1 MTKLRRLTCLFLLT
15 GHLCAA
21 SSALSQPP
29 KAEEV
34 DPLAIATVLLKAGQL
49 DKAKQ
54 IFDQQEVKTLEPKD
68 KFRLLTLRAEY
79 HLQKKE
85 FAQAEPFYRQA
96 LPLAEDKDLIR
107 LKLIK
112 NLFLQKKPA
121 KVLYEIV
128 LLSPA
133 TRNQPLPLQFE
144 AEAYFLTGKLEK
156 GLAVLARA
164 AQTHPNEIR
173 FPLKRIVVLAEQQLA
188 QTAIEEALA
197 LLDHPECRPENILQ
211 VAQIFS
217 NRQDWRSAVL
227 LLEGARLRLF
237 NTPTVAKALAFN
249 YSQMGK
255 FKLAGEVLYQSGLA
269 HDEIN
274 LQSAELFRKA
284 GHYNRAEWMNAQVA
298 DQGKKLKQ
306 RFGMLLQT
314 KSFESAAALGPRL
327 RRNGLLK
334 EGQVQYGLAYAYFQ
348 TGQYR
353 KSQSTLQHIR
363 DDAYFEDAARLL
375 QVVGDCI
382 ENPVSCN

>member
-1 MTKLRRLTCLFLLT
+1 M
-15 GHLCAA
+15 
-21 SSALSQPP
+21 
-29 KAEEV
+29 
-34 DPLAIATVLLKAGQL
+34 
-49 DKAKQ
+49 
-54 IFDQQEVKTLEPKD
+54 
-68 KFRLLTLRAEY
+68 
-79 HLQKKE
+79 
-85 FAQAEPFYRQA
+85 
-96 LPLAEDKDLIR
+96 AEDKDLIR

-121 KVLYEIV
+121 KVSYEIV

-334 EGQVQYGLAYAYFQ
+334 RVKFNTDLPTPTSKRANTAKVKARSSTSGTTPILKTPHVSFKWWATASKTRFPATKGELMHNLTKSVLTVACMLLLARQRSPSKRASCRSFCS
-348 TGQYR
+348 T
-353 KSQSTLQHIR
+353 KSQTPLADTTVCTDGSKNKPTQRALR
-363 DDAYFEDAARLL
+363 SGKAPLERMLF
-375 QVVGDCI
+375 G
-382 ENPVSCN
+382 